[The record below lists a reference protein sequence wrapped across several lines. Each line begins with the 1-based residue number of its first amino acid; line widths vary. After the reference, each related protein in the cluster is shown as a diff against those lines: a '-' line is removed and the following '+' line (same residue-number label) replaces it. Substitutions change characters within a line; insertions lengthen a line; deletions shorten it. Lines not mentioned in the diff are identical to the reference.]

1 MSIEMFQGFNEQIS
15 VLVSPVRFDTFS
27 SSSFCELKIK
37 SSEQINLNK
46 GDFIKIFGKKRA
58 TVCKIKKISYGYK
71 DNNISLPY
79 KIRNKYGINLNDFIR
94 IQTFPKKT
102 AKYVKLTPVDLDFKP
117 TKKVIKFIRKKLLD
131 MPLVKNDIILI
142 NIGFKRQIDFE
153 VLNIQ
158 PTSPAQ
164 ISTGTVIDM
173 VLSYHQ
179 EEKIKEKLIL
189 TLTI

>member
-1 MSIEMFQGFNEQIS
+1 MLQGLNEQIS
-15 VLVSPVRFDTFS
+15 ALVSPVRFDTFS
-27 SSSFCELKIK
+27 SSIFCELKIK

-46 GDFIKIFGKKRA
+46 GDFVKIFGKKRT

-71 DNNISLPY
+71 DNNICIPY
-79 KIRNKYGINLNDFIR
+79 KMRNKYGINLNDFIR

-102 AKYVKLTPVDLDFKP
+102 AKYVKITPVGLDFKS
-117 TKKVIKFIRKKLLD
+117 TKKIIKYIRKKLLD
-131 MPLVKNDIILI
+131 TPLVKNDIISI
-142 NIGFKRQIDFE
+142 NIGFRRHIDFE

-164 ISTGTVIDM
+164 ISTGTVFDM

-179 EEKIKEKLIL
+179 EKKIKEKLIL
-189 TLTI
+189 TLTV